1 MAEAAAGESC
11 RKPEEAKFLWQD
23 RRFGLSS
30 RCADCRKIL
39 ISLIDQFRTAP
50 PSSMSENAG
59 FFN

>member
-39 ISLIDQFRTAP
+39 ISLIDQFPNRSAVVD
-50 PSSMSENAG
+50 E
-59 FFN
+59 